1 MILLFLN
8 IRFFVNN
15 ADYPLAMYGQLP
27 YDMKVVFERG
37 RSLTDFIV
45 ASAAESARRVI
56 RERELID
63 LSRRDRKAF
72 VASLLNPPSPN
83 RRLRD
88 AARYY
93 DQVMGKR

>member
-1 MILLFLN
+1 MATTAMRKEERIEA
-8 IRFFVNN
+8 RVNAKTKALCQEAAN
-15 ADYPLAMYGQLP
+15 L
-27 YDMKVVFERG
+27 EG

-45 ASAAESARRVI
+45 ASAVESARRVI

-72 VASLLNPPSPN
+72 VASLLKPPSPN

-93 DQVMGKR
+93 EQVTGKR

>member
-1 MILLFLN
+1 MTATAMRKVERIEA
-8 IRFFVNN
+8 RVNAETKALCQEAAN
-15 ADYPLAMYGQLP
+15 L
-27 YDMKVVFERG
+27 EG

-45 ASAAESARRVI
+45 ASAVESARRVI
-56 RERELID
+56 RDRELID

-72 VASLLNPPSPN
+72 VASLLSPPRPN

-93 DQVMGKR
+93 QQVMGKRVAN

>member
-1 MILLFLN
+1 MATTAMHKVERIEA
-8 IRFFVNN
+8 RVNAETKALCQKA
-15 ADYPLAMYGQLP
+15 ADL
-27 YDMKVVFERG
+27 EG

-45 ASAAESARRVI
+45 ASAVESARRVI

-63 LSRRDRKAF
+63 LSQRDRKAF
-72 VASLLNPPSPN
+72 VASLLDPPSPN

-93 DQVMGKR
+93 EQVMGKR

>member
-1 MILLFLN
+1 MATTATHKVERLEA
-8 IRFFVNN
+8 RVNAETKALCQEAAN
-15 ADYPLAMYGQLP
+15 L
-27 YDMKVVFERG
+27 EG

-45 ASAAESARRVI
+45 ASAVESARRVI

-72 VASLLNPPSPN
+72 VASLLNPPLPN
-83 RRLRD
+83 QRLRD

-93 DQVMGKR
+93 DQVIGKR

>member
-1 MILLFLN
+1 MHKVERIEA
-8 IRFFVNN
+8 RVNAETKALCQEAAN
-15 ADYPLAMYGQLP
+15 L
-27 YDMKVVFERG
+27 EG

-45 ASAAESARRVI
+45 ASAVESARRVI

-63 LSRRDRKAF
+63 LSRGDRQAF
-72 VASLLNPPSPN
+72 VASLLDPPPPN

-93 DQVMGKR
+93 ERVMGKR

>member
-1 MILLFLN
+1 MATTAMRKVERIEA
-8 IRFFVNN
+8 RVNAETKALSQEAAN
-15 ADYPLAMYGQLP
+15 L
-27 YDMKVVFERG
+27 EG

-45 ASAAESARRVI
+45 ASALESARRVI

-88 AARYY
+88 AARHYE
-93 DQVMGKR
+93 QVMGKR

>member
-1 MILLFLN
+1 MAATAMHKAERLEA
-8 IRFFVNN
+8 RVNAETKALCQEAAN
-15 ADYPLAMYGQLP
+15 L
-27 YDMKVVFERG
+27 EG

-45 ASAAESARRVI
+45 ASAVESARRVI

-72 VASLLNPPSPN
+72 VASLLNPPLPN
-83 RRLRD
+83 RHLQE

-93 DQVMGKR
+93 KQVMGKP

>member
-1 MILLFLN
+1 MATTAMRKVERIEA
-8 IRFFVNN
+8 RVNAETKALCQEAAN
-15 ADYPLAMYGQLP
+15 L
-27 YDMKVVFERG
+27 EG

-63 LSRRDRKAF
+63 LSRRDRKTF
-72 VASLLNPPSPN
+72 VASLLHPPSPN

-93 DQVMGKR
+93 DRVMGKRETI

>member
-1 MILLFLN
+1 MATTAMHKVERLEA
-8 IRFFVNN
+8 RVNAETKALCQEAAN
-15 ADYPLAMYGQLP
+15 L
-27 YDMKVVFERG
+27 EG

-45 ASAAESARRVI
+45 ASAVESARRVI

-72 VASLLNPPSPN
+72 VASLLNPPPPN
-83 RRLRD
+83 RRLRN

-93 DQVMGKR
+93 ERVMGKR

>member
-1 MILLFLN
+1 MATTAT
-8 IRFFVNN
+8 R
-15 ADYPLAMYGQLP
+15 
-27 YDMKVVFERG
+27 KVERLEARVKAETKALCQEAANLEG

-45 ASAAESARRVI
+45 ASAVESARRVI

-63 LSRRDRKAF
+63 LSQRDRKAF

-83 RRLRD
+83 RRLRN

-93 DQVMGKR
+93 EHLMGKR

>member
-1 MILLFLN
+1 MGTTATHKVERLEA
-8 IRFFVNN
+8 RVNAETKALCQEAAN
-15 ADYPLAMYGQLP
+15 L
-27 YDMKVVFERG
+27 EG

-45 ASAAESARRVI
+45 ASAVESARRVI

-83 RRLRD
+83 RRLQD

-93 DQVMGKR
+93 KQVMGKR

>member
-1 MILLFLN
+1 MATTAMRKVERIEA
-8 IRFFVNN
+8 RVNAETKALSQEAAN
-15 ADYPLAMYGQLP
+15 L
-27 YDMKVVFERG
+27 EG

-45 ASAAESARRVI
+45 ASALESARRVI

-72 VASLLNPPSPN
+72 VALLLNPPSPN

-88 AARYY
+88 AARHYE
-93 DQVMGKR
+93 QVMGKR

>member
-1 MILLFLN
+1 MATTATHKVERLEA
-8 IRFFVNN
+8 RVNAETKALCQEAAN
-15 ADYPLAMYGQLP
+15 L
-27 YDMKVVFERG
+27 EG

-45 ASAAESARRVI
+45 ASAVESARRVI

-63 LSRRDRKAF
+63 LSRRDCKAF
-72 VASLLNPPSPN
+72 VASLLDPPPPK

-93 DQVMGKR
+93 ERVMGKR

>member
-1 MILLFLN
+1 MATTATHKVERLEA
-8 IRFFVNN
+8 RVNAETKALCQEAAN
-15 ADYPLAMYGQLP
+15 L
-27 YDMKVVFERG
+27 EG

-45 ASAAESARRVI
+45 ASAVESARRVI

-72 VASLLNPPSPN
+72 VASLLNPPPPN
-83 RRLRD
+83 RRLQE

-93 DQVMGKR
+93 KQVIGKR

>member
-1 MILLFLN
+1 MATTATHKVERLEA
-8 IRFFVNN
+8 RVNAETKALCQEAAN
-15 ADYPLAMYGQLP
+15 L
-27 YDMKVVFERG
+27 EG

-45 ASAAESARRVI
+45 ASAVESARRVI

-72 VASLLNPPSPN
+72 VASLLNPPTPN
-83 RRLRD
+83 RRLQE

-93 DQVMGKR
+93 KQVVEKR

>member
-1 MILLFLN
+1 MATTATHKVERIEA
-8 IRFFVNN
+8 RVNAETKALCQEAAN
-15 ADYPLAMYGQLP
+15 L
-27 YDMKVVFERG
+27 EG

-45 ASAAESARRVI
+45 ASAVESARRVI

-93 DQVMGKR
+93 EQVMGKR